1 MEIHCVHFSVHLVT
15 RSYVLLD
22 PNLQTLIF
30 NTDKDLISAKRRV
43 IGELGIWHFSITDRV
58 KLTE

>member
-15 RSYVLLD
+15 RLYVLLD

-30 NTDKDLISAKRRV
+30 NTDKDLISEKRRV
-43 IGELGIWHFSITDRV
+43 IGELDIWQFSITDRV